1 MTSEERK
8 AWEKQQR
15 ENRIIDMA
23 EPVFF
28 KNGYDATT
36 MIGIA
41 DASGYNKRT
50 IYLYFKDKEEIF
62 LAVVLR
68 GLTLLH
74 DTLKPAASEPDI
86 RGLGKA
92 FFDFSLA
99 HPDYLKLIMVYEA
112 NTCVYQPGP
121 SGTLHQKPIGPYKE
135 RCQEKTDAIAGLMTQ
150 CLEQAIAHGR
160 IHTELSPEQLMLLLW
175 GQVFGVMQIILMR
188 RQGFEEAYGIS
199 YRALFDTFLEMTITA
214 LESPPPEGLRI

>member
-1 MTSEERK
+1 MSSKDRK

-28 KNGYDATT
+28 KKGYEGTT
-36 MIGIA
+36 IIEIA
-41 DASGYNKRT
+41 KASGYNKRS

-68 GLTLLH
+68 GLVRMH
-74 DTLKPAASEPDI
+74 DMLEKVSTTSDI
-86 RGLGKA
+86 RDMGQA

-112 NTCVYQPGP
+112 NTCVYQSSNRLASTG
-121 SGTLHQKPIGPYKE
+121 SDE
-135 RCQEKTDAIAGLMTQ
+135 RPFYRKKCQDKTDAIAAVMTQ
-150 CLEQAIAHGR
+150 CLEHAMAQNQIR
-160 IHTELSPEQLMLLLW
+160 TDLSPEQLMLILW

-188 RQGFEEAYGIS
+188 QQDFKKTYGIS
-199 YRALFDTFLEMTITA
+199 YKALFNAFLDMA
-214 LESPPPEGLRI
+214 SLSLSPDVSQS

>member
-1 MTSEERK
+1 MTSEDRK

-36 MIGIA
+36 IIEIA
-41 DASGYNKRT
+41 KASGYNKRS

-68 GLTLLH
+68 GLILLYEQLLKAS
-74 DTLKPAASEPDI
+74 DTSDI
-86 RGLGKA
+86 RDMGQA

-112 NTCVYQPGP
+112 NTCVYQPSTS
-121 SGTLHQKPIGPYKE
+121 SGNKATGPYRE
-135 RCQEKTDAIAGLMTQ
+135 RCQEKTDALAGLMTQ
-150 CLEQAIAHGR
+150 WLDRAIAEGQVE
-160 IHTELSPEQLMLLLW
+160 TDLSPEQLMLILW

-188 RQGFEEAYGIS
+188 RQGFKETYGIS
-199 YRALFDTFLEMTITA
+199 YKALFATFLDMTTKA
-214 LESPPPEGLRI
+214 LS